1 MNLILWT
8 FVIAIVT
15 SLACSL
21 AGVLLVVKR
30 EAFISEGLSHAVLP
44 GVILAFLVFEDRSSP
59 LLIICAA
66 LAGLL
71 MVWLV
76 QMLVRTGKVKQ
87 DAALGIVFSGMFSV
101 GVILSSLRLKN
112 VHFHAHCIIDGNL
125 AFAAL
130 EPFECW
136 GVYLGPR
143 AFISMLLFLVVLIGF
158 IVLFFKQLK
167 LLAFDESSLFMLG
180 GNPRIL
186 HGIWLALVAMVVVA
200 AFEIAGTVLVVAL
213 MIAPPAAANYFSK
226 QLSTMFYWSAALG
239 VASAIIG
246 VAFSLQLDISPT
258 GAIASSSGMLFLLVA
273 LVAPQKGLV
282 AKQRARSKQRKRI
295 VEWLATVADP

>member
-15 SLACSL
+15 SLACAV

-76 QMLVRTGKVKQ
+76 QLLVRTGKVKQ

-112 VHFHAHCIIDGNL
+112 VHFHADCIIDGNL

-136 GVYLGPR
+136 GFYLGPR

-158 IVLFFKQLK
+158 IGLFFKQIK
-167 LLAFDESSLFMLG
+167 VA
-180 GNPRIL
+180 RI
-186 HGIWLALVAMVVVA
+186 
-200 AFEIAGTVLVVAL
+200 
-213 MIAPPAAANYFSK
+213 
-226 QLSTMFYWSAALG
+226 
-239 VASAIIG
+239 
-246 VAFSLQLDISPT
+246 
-258 GAIASSSGMLFLLVA
+258 
-273 LVAPQKGLV
+273 
-282 AKQRARSKQRKRI
+282 
-295 VEWLATVADP
+295 